1 MMHTVDFKEAKLPSE
16 LMNSITDG
24 QLVLITTAGN
34 PVAILSPVS
43 ITQSAV
49 SHSPSIS
56 NTSPRQLDTAKD
68 SVWMSDDFNEPLDD
82 LTGCKK

>member
-1 MMHTVDFKEAKLPSE
+1 MYTLDLEETKLPSE
-16 LMNSITDG
+16 LLNTITNG
-24 QLVLITTAGN
+24 QLVLITNAGN

-49 SHSPSIS
+49 NSSQSILH
-56 NTSPRQLDTAKD
+56 TSPRQLDTAKG

-82 LTGCKK
+82 LTGCKT